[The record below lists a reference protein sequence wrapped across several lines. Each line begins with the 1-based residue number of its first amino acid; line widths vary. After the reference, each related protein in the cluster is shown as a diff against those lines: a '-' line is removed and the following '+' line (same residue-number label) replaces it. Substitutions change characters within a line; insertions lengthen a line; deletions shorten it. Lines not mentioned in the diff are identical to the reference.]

1 MRKGSIVT
9 TAEKF
14 SFQFFLC
21 MVSGLVLAALM
32 ASPTRLLAQDHFV
45 TRSGTRLMLDG
56 KQFRF
61 AGGNLDYLALAA
73 DSFGKIGAT
82 DIYYPSKQMIDD
94 AFATLNKMNGT
105 VTRVWSSAS
114 QGCALCIEPERGKF
128 NETALRQLDY
138 VVYSAGKH
146 HIRLILL
153 FVDPF
158 GYYTGGAEQYK
169 KWRGGGDFFRDPKL
183 IADYK
188 LYASTLIN
196 RKNTYTGITYRD
208 DPTILA
214 WQPGNEL
221 REAPIEWERDIA
233 HYIKSLDMNHLII
246 SSNDEHG
253 VEPDR
258 AAISEI
264 DILSRHC
271 YPFFGSFSFPNWTLD
286 RDRDLAKRAGKV
298 LVIDEFGWDAHN
310 GTVEQLK
317 DHLNTILGDP
327 NIGGDMFWA
336 LRGRKDNG
344 EFMAVPGAMGD
355 WWALYYPGRKTPLNE
370 EADMRVRVQILSD
383 HAAAMSGAATR

>member
-1 MRKGSIVT
+1 
-9 TAEKF
+9 
-14 SFQFFLC
+14 
-21 MVSGLVLAALM
+21 
-32 ASPTRLLAQDHFV
+32 
-45 TRSGTRLMLDG
+45 MLDG
-56 KQFRF
+56 KPFRF

-94 AFATLNKMNGT
+94 AFATLNKMNGK

-158 GYYTGGAEQYK
+158 GYYTGGIEQYK
-169 KWRGGGDFFRDPKL
+169 KWHGGGDFFRDAAL

-188 LYASTLIN
+188 LYVSTLIN
-196 RKNTYTGITYRD
+196 RKNSYTGVLYRN
-208 DPTILA
+208 DPAILA

-221 REAPIEWERDIA
+221 REAPIEWEREVA
-233 HYIKSLDMNHLII
+233 HYIKSLDRNHLII
-246 SSNDEHG
+246 TSNDFHG
-253 VEPDR
+253 VEPERAGIPEVDIVDR
-258 AAISEI
+258 
-264 DILSRHC
+264 HY
-271 YPFFGSFSFPNWTLD
+271 YPFFGKVCSWTLEQD
-286 RDRDLAKRAGKV
+286 RAAAKQANKV
-298 LVIDEFGWDAHN
+298 FMVDEFGWDRGN
-310 GTVEQLK
+310 LSEQQLK
-317 DHLNTILGDP
+317 DNLGMIQADP
-327 NIGGDMFWA
+327 NIAGDLFWA

-344 EFMAVPGAMGD
+344 DFMAVPGAMGD

-370 EADMRVRVQILSD
+370 EDDMRLRVQILSD
-383 HAAAMSGAATR
+383 HAAAMSGAAAK